1 MWANLYLLSRVLIW
15 LTGVENDIEKVKY
28 LINIA
33 ILIEFRVSLFYL
45 LLG

>member
-15 LTGVENDIEKVKY
+15 LAGVENDIEKVKY

-33 ILIEFRVSLFYL
+33 ILIEFRVSLFYF

>member
-1 MWANLYLLSRVLIW
+1 VWANLYLLSRVLIW